1 MSLLHIGWTR
11 RQVHVNSDP
20 STDVIRV
27 YLQAKIN
34 GNTTGTV
41 AGILADAAAQN
52 PVPLVAFIVYDLP
65 NRDCHAKAS
74 NGEIC
79 CVPNPDGTCD
89 YDSAGDGTCSTGLQD
104 YEQNYITPLAT
115 LFGKYP
121 RSLSSQSLSPIACQ
135 TVRKASIRCMRA
147 PCQPKLRTHRSTV
160 ATNMG
165 DPHCGNTATVTAYK
179 TGVPYAVN
187 TIASL
192 APGVSM

>member
-121 RSLSSQSLSPIACQ
+121 QVPIVAIIEPDSLPNCKEGIDSPYASSVPTQTANLSPLSS
-135 TVRKASIRCMRA
+135 
-147 PCQPKLRTHRSTV
+147 
-160 ATNMG
+160 G
-165 DPHCGNTATVTAYK
+165 D
-179 TGVPYAVN
+179 
-187 TIASL
+187 
-192 APGVSM
+192 